1 MLERRILPQ
10 ISAKNQ
16 GKMAQDYNNTLNLPK
31 TDFPMRGNLP
41 KREPET
47 LEKWEKE
54 RLYYKMIEKNKGKK
68 TYILHDGPP
77 YANGEIHLGTA
88 LNKTLKDFIVK
99 YKNMSEFCAPYVPGW
114 DTHGLPIELK
124 AMKSIGVENGAIPP
138 VELRKHCHDF
148 AMMHVQNQMKQFKR
162 LGTIGDYDYPYLTLR
177 PEFEA
182 RQVEV
187 FGEMAKRGYMYKGLK
202 PVYWCPD
209 CNTALAEAEI
219 EYSNDP
225 CYSIYV
231 KFNVTDDKGIFSGMG
246 LDTSKIYF
254 VIWTTT
260 TWTIPGNLAIC
271 LGPEYNYTLVHVGDE
286 YYVMAEELVKTTME
300 TAGITE
306 YTTEGIFTGAE
317 LEGMKTKHP
326 LYDRSSPI
334 IVGDHVTLES
344 GTGCVHTAP
353 GYGVEDFEVCKN
365 YDDIGI
371 IVCVDAKGR
380 QTAEAGEFEGM
391 DTDTANKAIAAKLTE
406 VGAMLATQKIVHQ
419 YPHCW
424 RCNSP
429 IIYRATEQWFCSVND
444 FKDEAVKAIEEV
456 QWIPEWGED
465 RIKGMVR
472 DRSDWCIS
480 RQRTWGVPIP
490 IVYCK
495 DCGKPIVN
503 DETISAI
510 ADLFRKEGSDAW
522 WIREASEFIP
532 ASVKCECGC
541 GEFTKEYDI
550 MDVWFDSGVS
560 HTAVMDEFDSLS
572 WPADLYLEGADQYR
586 GWFQSSLLTSV
597 VYKGTAPY
605 KAVCTHGWVV
615 DGEGKTMHKSL
626 GNGIDPSEITDQYG
640 ADILRLWVASS
651 DYHSDIRISK
661 TILGQLSDAYKK
673 IRNTARFILGN
684 LGNGNGFNPDTDSV
698 SDDKLTELDKWALMR
713 LDALID
719 KVNEGYE
726 AFDFH
731 IAFHAIHNFC
741 VIDMSNFYLDI
752 IKDRL
757 YCEKENSE
765 LRRAAQT
772 AMYRI
777 LSAVARLAA
786 PIISFTA
793 EEIWQFMPHTSADD
807 TESVFLNQM
816 PEKSGI
822 EFSDE
827 FIDKWNFIYA
837 ARESANKALE
847 DARNG
852 KIIGKSLE
860 AKIIIKSSEADFERY
875 SDLARQLT
883 EILIVSDIEIEKND
897 GETVFEVAKAEGGK
911 CERCWCY
918 SKYVGENHEHPT
930 LCQRCAIA
938 IEV

>member
-1 MLERRILPQ
+1 
-10 ISAKNQ
+10 
-16 GKMAQDYNNTLNLPK
+16 MAQDYNSTLNLPA

-41 KREPET
+41 KREPEI
-47 LEKWEKE
+47 LKKWEDSS
-54 RLYYKMIEKNKGKK
+54 LYYKMIEKNQGKPS
-68 TYILHDGPP
+68 YILHDGPP

-99 YKNMSEFCAPYVPGW
+99 YKNMSGFCAPYVPGW

-124 AMKSIGVENGAIPP
+124 AMKSIGVENGAISP
-138 VELRKHCHDF
+138 VELRKHCRDF
-148 AMMHVQNQMKQFKR
+148 AMTHVKNQMKQFKR
-162 LGTIGDYDYPYLTLR
+162 LGTLGDYDDAYLTLKH
-177 PEFEA
+177 EYEA

-187 FGEMAKRGYMYKGLK
+187 FGKMAKDGYMYKGLK

-225 CYSIYV
+225 CHSIYV
-231 KFNVTDDKGIFSGMG
+231 KFNVTDDKGLFTAMG
-246 LDTSKIYF
+246 IDLSKVFF

-271 LGPEYNYTLVHVGDE
+271 LGPDYDYTLVQVGNE
-286 YYVMAEELVKTTME
+286 YYVMANELVKTTME
-300 TAGITE
+300 SAGISE
-306 YTTEGIFTGAE
+306 YKTIGLFRGSE
-317 LEGMKTKHP
+317 LEHIKTKHP
-326 LYDRSSPI
+326 LYDRLSPV

-371 IVCVDAKGR
+371 LVCVDAKGR

-391 DTDTANKAIAAKLTE
+391 NTDTANKAIAKKLEE
-406 VGAMLATQKIVHQ
+406 VGALLAIQKIVHQ

-429 IIYRATEQWFCSVND
+429 IIYRATEQWFCSVNG
-444 FKDEAVKAIEEV
+444 FKDEAVKAIESV
-456 QWIPEWGED
+456 KWIPAWGED

-495 DCGKPIVN
+495 DCGKPIVT
-503 DETISAI
+503 DETIKAI
-510 ADLFRKEGSDAW
+510 SDMFKAEGADAW
-522 WIREASEFIP
+522 WIKEPAEFIP
-532 ASVKCECGC
+532 STVKCECGC

-560 HTAVMDEFDSLS
+560 HTAVMEQHKGLS

-597 VYKGTAPY
+597 VYKGSAPY

-626 GNGIDPSEITDQYG
+626 GNGIAPNEITDVYG

-651 DYHSDIRISK
+651 DYHSDIRISQP
-661 TILGQLSDAYKK
+661 ILKQLSEAYKK

-684 LGNGNGFNPDTDSV
+684 LGNGKGFNPDTDCV

-713 LDALID
+713 LDSLID
-719 KVNEGYE
+719 KVNEGYN

-741 VIDMSNFYLDI
+741 VTDMSNFYLDI

-757 YCEKENSE
+757 YCEKEDSE
-765 LRRAAQT
+765 VRRAAQT

-793 EEIWQFMPHTSADD
+793 EEIWTYMPHTSTDD
-807 TESVFLNQM
+807 KESIFLNQM

-827 FIDKWNFIYA
+827 FVSKWEFIYST
-837 ARESANKALE
+837 RETVNKVLE
-847 DARNG
+847 EKRNE
-852 KIIGKSLE
+852 KLIGKSLE
-860 AKIIIKSSEADFERY
+860 ANIIIHCGESLYEKYNA
-875 SDLARQLT
+875 LT
-883 EILIVSDIEIEKND
+883 EELKDILIVSGVSASKDGNDEVPEIE
-897 GETVFEVAKAEGGK
+897 VIKAEGEK
-911 CERCWCY
+911 CERCWSY
-918 SKYVGENHEHPT
+918 SNTVGSDSEHPT
-930 LCQRCAIA
+930 LCARCAA
-938 IEV
+938 VVK

>member
-1 MLERRILPQ
+1 
-10 ISAKNQ
+10 
-16 GKMAQDYNNTLNLPK
+16 MAQDYNNTLNLPK

-99 YKNMSEFCAPYVPGW
+99 YKNMSGFCAPYVPGW

-148 AMMHVQNQMKQFKR
+148 AMMHVQNQMNQFKR

-246 LDTSKIYF
+246 LDASKIYF

-326 LYDRSSPI
+326 LYDRPSPI

-444 FKDEAVKAIEEV
+444 FKDEAIKAIEEV

-522 WIREASEFIP
+522 WTREASEFIP
-532 ASVKCECGC
+532 AGVKCECGC
-541 GEFTKEYDI
+541 SEFTKEYDI

-661 TILGQLSDAYKK
+661 TILSQLSDAYKK

-719 KVNEGYE
+719 KVNEGYQ

-757 YCEKENSE
+757 YCEKEDSE

-807 TESVFLNQM
+807 KESVFLNQM

-822 EFSDE
+822 EFSE
-827 FIDKWNFIYA
+827 AFIEKWNFIYA

-847 DARNG
+847 DARNE

-875 SDLARQLT
+875 SDLAKQLT
-883 EILIVSDIEIEKND
+883 EILIVSDVEIEKND

-938 IEV
+938 IEM

>member
-1 MLERRILPQ
+1 
-10 ISAKNQ
+10 
-16 GKMAQDYNNTLNLPK
+16 
-31 TDFPMRGNLP
+31 MRGNLP
-41 KREPET
+41 KREPEM
-47 LEKWEKE
+47 LQKWEDE
-54 RLYYKMIEKNKGKK
+54 RLYYKMIEKNKGKPS
-68 TYILHDGPP
+68 YILHDGPP

-99 YKNMSEFCAPYVPGW
+99 YKNMSGFCAPYVPGW

-124 AMKSIGVENGAIPP
+124 AMKAIGVENGAIPA
-138 VELRKHCHDF
+138 VDLRKHCHDY
-148 AMMHVQNQMKQFKR
+148 AMKHVENQMKQFKR
-162 LGTIGDYDYPYLTLR
+162 LGSLGDYDYPYLTLR
-177 PEFEA
+177 PAFEA
-182 RQVEV
+182 KQVEV

-219 EYSNDP
+219 EYENDP
-225 CYSIYV
+225 CRSIYV
-231 KFNVTDDKGIFSGMG
+231 KFNVTDDKGIFAGMG
-246 LDTSKIYF
+246 LDLSKVYF

-271 LGPEYNYTLVHVGDE
+271 LGPDYNYTLVHVGDE
-286 YYVMAEELVKTTME
+286 YYVMAEELVRTTME
-300 TAGITE
+300 TAGITD

-317 LEGMKTKHP
+317 LEGIKTKHP
-326 LYDRSSPI
+326 LYDRLSPI

-391 DTDTANKAIAAKLTE
+391 DTTEANKAIAEKLTE

-424 RCNSP
+424 RCHQP
-429 IIYRATEQWFCSVND
+429 IIYRATEQWFCSVKG
-444 FKDEAVKAIEEV
+444 FKDEAIKAIESV
-456 QWIPEWGED
+456 KWIPEWGED

-490 IVYCK
+490 VIYCK
-495 DCGKPIVN
+495 DCGKPICN
-503 DETISAI
+503 DETIKAI
-510 ADLFRKEGSDAW
+510 SDLFRKEGSDAW
-522 WIREASEFIP
+522 WTREVSEFIP

-560 HTAVMDEFDSLS
+560 HTAVMEGEDFPSLT

-597 VYKGTAPY
+597 VYKGSAPY

-626 GNGIDPSEITDQYG
+626 GNGIDPSEITEQYG

-661 TILGQLSDAYKK
+661 PILSQLSDAYKK
-673 IRNTARFILGN
+673 IRNTARYILGN
-684 LGNGNGFNPDTDSV
+684 LGGFNPDTDMV
-698 SDDKLTELDKWALMR
+698 SDSELTELDKWAIMK
-713 LDALID
+713 LDTLID
-719 KVNEGYE
+719 KVNEGYN

-731 IAFHAIHNFC
+731 VAFHAIHNFC

-757 YCEKENSE
+757 YCEKSDSV
-765 LRRAAQT
+765 LRRSAQT

-807 TESVFLNQM
+807 KESVFLNQM

-822 EFSDE
+822 GFSDE
-827 FIDKWNFIYA
+827 FVEKWNFIYA
-837 ARESANKALE
+837 ARESSNKVLE
-847 DARNG
+847 EARNA
-852 KIIGKSLE
+852 KTIGKSLE
-860 AKIIIKSSEADFERY
+860 AKIIIKSCEADYARY
-875 SDLARQLT
+875 SEFADSLT
-883 EILIVSDIEIEKND
+883 DILIVSAVEVEKAD
-897 GETVFEVAKAEGGK
+897 GETVFEVAKADGEK

-918 SKYVGENHEHPT
+918 SKYVGTNAKHPT
-930 LCQRCAIA
+930 LCKRCAEV
-938 IEV
+938 IEL

>member
-1 MLERRILPQ
+1 
-10 ISAKNQ
+10 
-16 GKMAQDYNNTLNLPK
+16 MAQDYNSTLNLPA

-41 KREPET
+41 KREPEI
-47 LEKWEKE
+47 LKKWEDS
-54 RLYYKMIEKNKGKK
+54 RLYYKMIEKNQGKPS
-68 TYILHDGPP
+68 YILHDGPP

-99 YKNMSEFCAPYVPGW
+99 YKNMSGFCAPYVPGW

-138 VELRKHCHDF
+138 VELRKHCRDF
-148 AMMHVQNQMKQFKR
+148 AMTHVKNQMKQFKR
-162 LGTIGDYDYPYLTLR
+162 LGTLGDYDDPYLTLKH
-177 PEFEA
+177 EYEA

-187 FGEMAKRGYMYKGLK
+187 FGKMAKDGYMYKGLK

-225 CYSIYV
+225 CHSIYV
-231 KFNVTDDKGIFSGMG
+231 KFNVTDDKGLFTAMG
-246 LDTSKIYF
+246 LDLSKVFF

-271 LGPEYNYTLVHVGDE
+271 LGPDYDYTLVQVGNE
-286 YYVMAEELVKTTME
+286 YYVMANELVNTTME
-300 TAGITE
+300 SAGISE
-306 YTTEGIFTGAE
+306 YKTIGLFRGSE
-317 LEGMKTKHP
+317 LEHIKTKHP
-326 LYDRSSPI
+326 LYDRLSPV

-371 IVCVDAKGR
+371 LVCVDAKGR

-391 DTDTANKAIAAKLTE
+391 DTDTANKAIAKKLEE
-406 VGAMLATQKIVHQ
+406 VGALLAIQKIVHQ

-429 IIYRATEQWFCSVND
+429 IIYRATEQWFCSVNG
-444 FKDEAVKAIEEV
+444 FKDEAVKAIESV
-456 QWIPEWGED
+456 KWIPAWGED

-495 DCGKPIVN
+495 DCGKPIVT
-503 DETISAI
+503 DETIKAI
-510 ADLFRKEGSDAW
+510 SDMFKAEGADAW
-522 WIREASEFIP
+522 WIKEPAEFIP
-532 ASVKCECGC
+532 STVKCECGC

-560 HTAVMDEFDSLS
+560 HTAVMEQHKGLS

-597 VYKGTAPY
+597 VYKGSAPY

-626 GNGIDPSEITDQYG
+626 GNGIAPNEITDVYG

-651 DYHSDIRISK
+651 DYHSDIRISQP
-661 TILGQLSDAYKK
+661 ILKQLSEAYKK

-684 LGNGNGFNPDTDSV
+684 LGNGKGFNPDTDCV

-713 LDALID
+713 LDSLID
-719 KVNEGYE
+719 KVNEGYNT
-726 AFDFH
+726 FDFH

-741 VIDMSNFYLDI
+741 VTDMSNFYLDI

-757 YCEKENSE
+757 YCEKEDSKV
-765 LRRAAQT
+765 RRAAQT

-793 EEIWQFMPHTSADD
+793 EEIWTYMPHTSTDD
-807 TESVFLNQM
+807 KESIFLNQM

-827 FIDKWNFIYA
+827 FVSKWEFIYST
-837 ARESANKALE
+837 RETVNKVLE
-847 DARNG
+847 EKRNE
-852 KIIGKSLE
+852 KLIGKSLE
-860 AKIIIKSSEADFERY
+860 ANIIIHCGESLYEKYNA
-875 SDLARQLT
+875 LT
-883 EILIVSDIEIEKND
+883 EELKDILIVSGVSASKDGNDEAPEIE
-897 GETVFEVAKAEGGK
+897 VIKAEGEK
-911 CERCWCY
+911 CERCWSY
-918 SKYVGENHEHPT
+918 SNTVGSDNEHLT
-930 LCQRCAIA
+930 LCARCAA
-938 IEV
+938 VVK

>member
-1 MLERRILPQ
+1 
-10 ISAKNQ
+10 
-16 GKMAQDYNNTLNLPK
+16 MAQDYNNTLNLPK

-47 LEKWEKE
+47 LEKWENE
-54 RLYYKMIEKNKGKK
+54 RLYYKMVEKNEGKP

-99 YKNMSEFCAPYVPGW
+99 YKNMSGFCAPYVPGW

-124 AMKSIGVENGAIPP
+124 AMKEIGIENGAIPP
-138 VELRKHCHDF
+138 VELRKHCRDY
-148 AMMHVQNQMKQFKR
+148 AMLHVKNQMEQFKR
-162 LGTIGDYDYPYLTLR
+162 LGSIGDYDDPYLTLK
-177 PEFEA
+177 PEYEA
-182 RQVEV
+182 RQIEV
-187 FGEMAKRGYMYKGLK
+187 FGEMAKKGYMYKGLK

-225 CYSIYV
+225 CHSIYV
-231 KFNVTDDKGIFSGMG
+231 KFNVTDDKGIFTGMG
-246 LDTSKIYF
+246 LDLSKIYF

-271 LGPEYNYTLVHVGDE
+271 LGPEYNYTLVKVGDE
-286 YYVMAEELVKTTME
+286 YYVMAAELVKTTME
-300 TAGITE
+300 TAGITD
-306 YTTEGIFTGAE
+306 YTTDGIFTGAE

-326 LYDRSSPI
+326 LYDRPSPI

-371 IVCVDAKGR
+371 LVCVDAKGR

-391 DTDTANKAIAAKLTE
+391 DTDTANKAIAAKLE
-406 VGAMLATQKIVHQ
+406 ELGALLAIQKIVHQ

-424 RCNSP
+424 RCHSP
-429 IIYRATEQWFCSVND
+429 IIYRATEQWFCSVNG
-444 FKDEAVKAIEEV
+444 FKDEAIKAIEEV

-490 IVYCK
+490 IIYCK

-503 DETISAI
+503 DETIKAI
-510 ADLFRKEGSDAW
+510 ADLFRAEGADAW
-522 WIREASEFIP
+522 WTKEASEFIP
-532 ASVKCECGC
+532 SSVKCECGC

-560 HTAVMDEFDSLS
+560 HSAVMEQYDCLS

-626 GNGIDPSEITDQYG
+626 GNGIAPSEITDQYG

-661 TILGQLSDAYKK
+661 PILTQLSDAYKK

-684 LGNGNGFNPDTDSV
+684 LGNGEGFNPDTDCV

-719 KVNEGYE
+719 KVNDGYNT
-726 AFDFH
+726 FDFH

-772 AMYRI
+772 TMYRI
-777 LSAVARLAA
+777 LSAITRLAA

-793 EEIWQFMPHTSADD
+793 EEIWSYMPHASSDD

-816 PEKSGI
+816 PEKSGL
-822 EFSDE
+822 EFTAE
-827 FIDKWNFIYA
+827 FVNRWEVIGVI
-837 ARESANKALE
+837 RENANKVLE
-847 DARNG
+847 EKRNE

-860 AKIIIKSSEADFERY
+860 AKVIITCDDESIDSLNEIKDK
-875 SDLARQLT
+875 LA
-883 EILIVSDIEIEKND
+883 EILIVSDVEIRTGMAHDDVMSN
-897 GETVFEVAKAEGGK
+897 GYSYEVVRAEGEK

-918 SKYVGENHEHPT
+918 SKYVGTNHEHPT
-930 LCQRCAIA
+930 LCQRCAAA
-938 IEV
+938 IEL

>member
-1 MLERRILPQ
+1 
-10 ISAKNQ
+10 
-16 GKMAQDYNNTLNLPK
+16 MAQDYNSTLNLPA

-41 KREPET
+41 KREPEI
-47 LEKWEKE
+47 LKKWEDS
-54 RLYYKMIEKNKGKK
+54 RLYYKMIEKNQGKPS
-68 TYILHDGPP
+68 YILHDGPP

-99 YKNMSEFCAPYVPGW
+99 YKNMSGFCAPYVPGW

-138 VELRKHCHDF
+138 VELRKHCRDF
-148 AMMHVQNQMKQFKR
+148 AMTHVKNQMKQFKR
-162 LGTIGDYDYPYLTLR
+162 LGTLGDYDDPYLTLKH
-177 PEFEA
+177 EYEA

-187 FGEMAKRGYMYKGLK
+187 FGKMAKDGYMYKGLK

-225 CYSIYV
+225 CHSIYV
-231 KFNVTDDKGIFSGMG
+231 KFNVTDDKGLFTAMG
-246 LDTSKIYF
+246 LDLSKVFF

-271 LGPEYNYTLVHVGDE
+271 LGPDYDYTLVQVGNE
-286 YYVMAEELVKTTME
+286 YYVMANELVKTTME
-300 TAGITE
+300 SAGISE
-306 YTTEGIFTGAE
+306 YKTIGLFRGSE
-317 LEGMKTKHP
+317 LEHIKTKHP
-326 LYDRSSPI
+326 LYDRLSPV

-371 IVCVDAKGR
+371 LVCVDAKGR

-391 DTDTANKAIAAKLTE
+391 DTDTANKAIAKKLEE
-406 VGAMLATQKIVHQ
+406 VGALLAIQKIVHQ

-429 IIYRATEQWFCSVND
+429 IIYRATEQWFCSVNG
-444 FKDEAVKAIEEV
+444 FKDEAVKAIESV
-456 QWIPEWGED
+456 KWIPAWGED

-495 DCGKPIVN
+495 DCGKPIVT
-503 DETISAI
+503 DETIKSISDMFKA
-510 ADLFRKEGSDAW
+510 EGADAW
-522 WIREASEFIP
+522 WIKEPAEFIP
-532 ASVKCECGC
+532 STVKCECGC

-560 HTAVMDEFDSLS
+560 HTAVMEQHKGLS

-597 VYKGTAPY
+597 VYKGSAPY

-626 GNGIDPSEITDQYG
+626 GNGIAPNEITDVYG

-651 DYHSDIRISK
+651 DYHSDIRISQP
-661 TILGQLSDAYKK
+661 ILKQLSEAYKK

-684 LGNGNGFNPDTDSV
+684 LGNGKGFNPDTDCV

-713 LDALID
+713 LDSLID
-719 KVNEGYE
+719 KVNEGYNI
-726 AFDFH
+726 FDFH

-741 VIDMSNFYLDI
+741 VTDMSNFYLDI

-757 YCEKENSE
+757 YCEKEDSKV
-765 LRRAAQT
+765 RRAAQT

-793 EEIWQFMPHTSADD
+793 EEIWTYMPHTSTDD
-807 TESVFLNQM
+807 KESIFLNQM

-827 FIDKWNFIYA
+827 FVSKWEFIYST
-837 ARESANKALE
+837 RETVNKVLE
-847 DARNG
+847 EKRNE
-852 KIIGKSLE
+852 KLIGKSLE
-860 AKIIIKSSEADFERY
+860 ANIIIHCGESLYEKYNA
-875 SDLARQLT
+875 LT
-883 EILIVSDIEIEKND
+883 EELKDILIVSGVSASKDGNDEVPEIE
-897 GETVFEVAKAEGGK
+897 VIKAEGEK
-911 CERCWCY
+911 CERCWSY
-918 SKYVGENHEHPT
+918 SNTVGSDSEHPT
-930 LCQRCAIA
+930 LCARCAA
-938 IEV
+938 VVK

>member
-1 MLERRILPQ
+1 
-10 ISAKNQ
+10 
-16 GKMAQDYNNTLNLPK
+16 MAQDYNSTLNLPA

-41 KREPET
+41 KREPEI
-47 LEKWEKE
+47 LKKWEDS
-54 RLYYKMIEKNKGKK
+54 RLYYKMIEKNQGKPS
-68 TYILHDGPP
+68 YILHDGPP

-99 YKNMSEFCAPYVPGW
+99 YKNMSGFCAPYVPGW

-138 VELRKHCHDF
+138 VELRKHCRDF
-148 AMMHVQNQMKQFKR
+148 AMTHVKNQMKQFKR
-162 LGTIGDYDYPYLTLR
+162 LGTLGDYDDPYLTLKH
-177 PEFEA
+177 EYEA

-187 FGEMAKRGYMYKGLK
+187 FGKMAKDGYMYKGLK

-225 CYSIYV
+225 CHSIYV
-231 KFNVTDDKGIFSGMG
+231 KFNVTDDKGLFTAMG
-246 LDTSKIYF
+246 LDLSKVFF

-271 LGPEYNYTLVHVGDE
+271 LGPDYDYTLVQVGNE
-286 YYVMAEELVKTTME
+286 YYVMANELVKTTME
-300 TAGITE
+300 SAGISE
-306 YTTEGIFTGAE
+306 YKTIGLFRGSE
-317 LEGMKTKHP
+317 LEHIKTKHP
-326 LYDRSSPI
+326 LYDRLSPV

-371 IVCVDAKGR
+371 LVCVDAKGR

-391 DTDTANKAIAAKLTE
+391 DTDTANKAIAKKLEE
-406 VGAMLATQKIVHQ
+406 VGALLAIQKIVHQ

-429 IIYRATEQWFCSVND
+429 IIYRATEQWFCSVNG
-444 FKDEAVKAIEEV
+444 FKDEAVKAIESV
-456 QWIPEWGED
+456 KWIPAWGED

-495 DCGKPIVN
+495 DCGKPIVT
-503 DETISAI
+503 DETIKAI
-510 ADLFRKEGSDAW
+510 SDMFKADGADAW
-522 WIREASEFIP
+522 WIKEPAEFIP
-532 ASVKCECGC
+532 STVKCECGC

-560 HTAVMDEFDSLS
+560 HTAVMEQHKGLS

-597 VYKGTAPY
+597 VYKGSAPY

-626 GNGIDPSEITDQYG
+626 GNGIAPNEITDVYG

-651 DYHSDIRISK
+651 DYHSDIRISQP
-661 TILGQLSDAYKK
+661 ILKQLSEAYKK

-684 LGNGNGFNPDTDSV
+684 LGNGKGFNPDTDCV

-713 LDALID
+713 LDSLID
-719 KVNEGYE
+719 KVNEGYNT
-726 AFDFH
+726 FDFH

-741 VIDMSNFYLDI
+741 VTDMSNFYLDI

-757 YCEKENSE
+757 YCEKEDSKV
-765 LRRAAQT
+765 RRAAQT

-793 EEIWQFMPHTSADD
+793 EEIWTYMPHTSTDD
-807 TESVFLNQM
+807 KESIFLNQM

-827 FIDKWNFIYA
+827 FVSKWEFIYST
-837 ARESANKALE
+837 RETVNKVLE
-847 DARNG
+847 EKRNE
-852 KIIGKSLE
+852 KLIGKSLE
-860 AKIIIKSSEADFERY
+860 ANIIIHCGESLYEKYNA
-875 SDLARQLT
+875 LT
-883 EILIVSDIEIEKND
+883 EELKDILIVSGVSASKDGNDEAPEIE
-897 GETVFEVAKAEGGK
+897 VIKAEGEK
-911 CERCWCY
+911 CERCWSY
-918 SKYVGENHEHPT
+918 SNTVGSDNEHLT
-930 LCQRCAIA
+930 LCARCAA
-938 IEV
+938 VVK

>member
-1 MLERRILPQ
+1 
-10 ISAKNQ
+10 
-16 GKMAQDYNNTLNLPK
+16 MAQDYNSTLNLPA

-41 KREPET
+41 KREPEI
-47 LEKWEKE
+47 LKKWEDS
-54 RLYYKMIEKNKGKK
+54 RLYYKMIEKNQGKPS
-68 TYILHDGPP
+68 YILHDGPP

-99 YKNMSEFCAPYVPGW
+99 YKNMSGFCAPYVPGW

-138 VELRKHCHDF
+138 VELRKHCRDF
-148 AMMHVQNQMKQFKR
+148 AMTHVKNQMKQFKR
-162 LGTIGDYDYPYLTLR
+162 LGTLGDYDDPYLTLKH
-177 PEFEA
+177 EYEA

-187 FGEMAKRGYMYKGLK
+187 FGKMAKDGYMYKGLK

-225 CYSIYV
+225 CHSIYV
-231 KFNVTDDKGIFSGMG
+231 KFNVTDDKGLFTAMG
-246 LDTSKIYF
+246 LDLSKVFF

-271 LGPEYNYTLVHVGDE
+271 LGPDYDYTLVQVDNE
-286 YYVMAEELVKTTME
+286 YYVMANELVKTTME
-300 TAGITE
+300 SAGISE
-306 YTTEGIFTGAE
+306 YKTIGLFRGSE
-317 LEGMKTKHP
+317 LEHIKTKHP
-326 LYDRSSPI
+326 LYDRLSPV

-371 IVCVDAKGR
+371 LVCVDAKGR

-391 DTDTANKAIAAKLTE
+391 DTDTANKAIAKKLEE
-406 VGAMLATQKIVHQ
+406 VGALLAIQKIVHQ

-429 IIYRATEQWFCSVND
+429 IIYRATEQWFCSVNG
-444 FKDEAVKAIEEV
+444 FKDEAVKAIESV
-456 QWIPEWGED
+456 KWIPAWGED

-495 DCGKPIVN
+495 DCGKPIVT
-503 DETISAI
+503 DETIKAI
-510 ADLFRKEGSDAW
+510 SDMFKAEGADAW
-522 WIREASEFIP
+522 WIKEPAEFIP
-532 ASVKCECGC
+532 STVKCECGC

-560 HTAVMDEFDSLS
+560 HTAVMEQHKGLS

-597 VYKGTAPY
+597 VYKGSAPY

-626 GNGIDPSEITDQYG
+626 GNGIAPNEITDVYG

-651 DYHSDIRISK
+651 DYHSDIRISQP
-661 TILGQLSDAYKK
+661 ILKQLSEAYKK

-684 LGNGNGFNPDTDSV
+684 LGNGKGFNPDTDCV

-713 LDALID
+713 LDSLID
-719 KVNEGYE
+719 KVNEGYN

-741 VIDMSNFYLDI
+741 VTDMSNFYLDI

-757 YCEKENSE
+757 YCEKEDSGV
-765 LRRAAQT
+765 RRAAQT

-793 EEIWQFMPHTSADD
+793 EEIWTYMPHTSTDD
-807 TESVFLNQM
+807 KESIFLNQM

-827 FIDKWNFIYA
+827 FVSKWEFIYST
-837 ARESANKALE
+837 RETVNKVLE
-847 DARNG
+847 EKRNE
-852 KIIGKSLE
+852 KLIGKSLE
-860 AKIIIKSSEADFERY
+860 ANIIIHCGESLYEKYNA
-875 SDLARQLT
+875 LT
-883 EILIVSDIEIEKND
+883 EELKDILIVSGVSASKDGNDEAPEIE
-897 GETVFEVAKAEGGK
+897 VIKAEGEK
-911 CERCWCY
+911 CERCWSY
-918 SKYVGENHEHPT
+918 SNTVGSDSEHPT
-930 LCQRCAIA
+930 LCARCAA
-938 IEV
+938 VVK

>member
-1 MLERRILPQ
+1 
-10 ISAKNQ
+10 
-16 GKMAQDYNNTLNLPK
+16 MAQDYNSTLNLPV

-41 KREPET
+41 KREPDT
-47 LEKWEKE
+47 LKKWEEE
-54 RLYYKMIEKNKGKK
+54 RLYYKMIEKNQGKPSF
-68 TYILHDGPP
+68 ILHDGPP

-99 YKNMSEFCAPYVPGW
+99 YKNMSGFCAPYVPGW

-124 AMKSIGVENGAIPP
+124 AMKEISVKDGAIPP

-148 AMMHVQNQMKQFKR
+148 ALTHVKNQMNQFKR
-162 LGTIGDYDYPYLTLR
+162 LGSLGDYDYPYLTLR
-177 PEFEA
+177 PAYEA

-187 FGEMAKRGYMYKGLK
+187 FGAMAKKGYMYKGLK

-225 CYSIYV
+225 CHSIYV
-231 KFNVTDDKGIFSGMG
+231 KFNVTDDKGIFTGLG
-246 LDTSKIYF
+246 LDISKIYF

-260 TWTIPGNLAIC
+260 TWTIPGNLAVC

-306 YTTEGIFTGAE
+306 YTTEHIFTGAE

-326 LYDRSSPI
+326 LYDRLSPI

-353 GYGVEDFEVCKN
+353 GYGVEDFEVCKK

-371 IVCVDAKGR
+371 LVCVDAKGR

-391 DTDTANKAIAAKLTE
+391 DTDTANKAIAAKLEE
-406 VGAMLATQKIVHQ
+406 VGALLAIQKIVHQ

-429 IIYRATEQWFCSVND
+429 IIYRATEQWFCSVNG
-444 FKDEAVKAIEEV
+444 FKDEAIKAIEGV
-456 QWIPEWGED
+456 KWIPEWGED

-490 IVYCK
+490 VIYCK
-495 DCGKPIVN
+495 DCGKPIYT

-510 ADLFRKEGSDAW
+510 AELFRKEGSDAW
-522 WIREASEFIP
+522 WIKDTSEFIP
-532 ASVKCECGC
+532 SSVKCECGC

-560 HTAVMDEFDSLS
+560 HTSVMDDFDSLT

-626 GNGIDPSEITDQYG
+626 GNGIAPNEITDVYG

-651 DYHSDIRISK
+651 DYHSDIRISQP
-661 TILGQLSDAYKK
+661 ILKQLSEAYKK

-684 LGNGNGFNPDTDSV
+684 LGNGKGFNPDTDCV
-698 SDDKLTELDKWALMR
+698 SDDKLTELDKWAMMR

-719 KVNEGYE
+719 KVNEGYNS
-726 AFDFH
+726 FDFH

-741 VIDMSNFYLDI
+741 VTDMSNFYLDI

-757 YCEKENSE
+757 YCEKEDSE
-765 LRRAAQT
+765 IRRAAQT

-793 EEIWQFMPHTSADD
+793 EEIWSFMPHTSADD
-807 TESVFLNQM
+807 KESIFLNQM
-816 PEKSGI
+816 PEKSGLN
-822 EFSDE
+822 FSDE
-827 FIDKWNFIYA
+827 FIAKWDFIYS
-837 ARESANKALE
+837 ARESVNKVLE
-847 DARNG
+847 EKRNE
-852 KIIGKSLE
+852 KLIGKSLE
-860 AKIIIKSSEADFERY
+860 ASITFHCGDALADKY
-875 SDLARQLT
+875 SKLADELKD
-883 EILIVSDIEIEKND
+883 ILIVSGVSAVND
-897 GETVFEVAKAEGGK
+897 GNDENPEIQVTKAEGEK

-918 SKYVGENHEHPT
+918 SETVGKDAQHPT
-930 LCQRCAIA
+930 LCARCAS
-938 IEV
+938 VVK